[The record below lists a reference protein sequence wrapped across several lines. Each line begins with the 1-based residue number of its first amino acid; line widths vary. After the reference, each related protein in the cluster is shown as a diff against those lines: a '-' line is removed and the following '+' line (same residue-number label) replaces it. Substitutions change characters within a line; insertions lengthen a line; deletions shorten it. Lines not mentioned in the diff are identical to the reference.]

1 MFWPHSY
8 SDEGL
13 WRAGLNSFADV
24 SGWHFR
30 LCLLKRESEE
40 TPSSSGENLGGLPCS
55 RSPPYPEKYFRR
67 WARTVRTVESW
78 AGEVV
83 KLGKSL
89 L

>member
-1 MFWPHSY
+1 
-8 SDEGL
+8 
-13 WRAGLNSFADV
+13 
-24 SGWHFR
+24 
-30 LCLLKRESEE
+30 
-40 TPSSSGENLGGLPCS
+40 LGGLPCS